1 MFVKENQPT
10 LQTDIQSLLERAHLA
25 SLSLGPQSA
34 PHPSTLLSRQ
44 RVQVIG
50 DAGGLPHLSTAH
62 TSNVGHGRIEWR
74 QLQALSVP
82 AHGAHLDWLEWPGR
96 AQVFVVER
104 RTTSKKRGKSGR
116 QRQEKVY
123 GITSLSAAQAS
134 PQRLLE
140 LCRGHWG
147 IENRSHWVRDVTFDE
162 DRSTVRSGSLPQ
174 IMAALRNTVM
184 GLMRLA
190 GKTNIAAAC
199 RRHAAQPQETL
210 NLLGITP
217 TFELPWV

>member
-10 LQTDIQSLLERAHLA
+10 LHADIQRLWKCAGSPAPATTPLA
-25 SLSLGPQSA
+25 PLACP
-34 PHPSTLLSRQ
+34 
-44 RVQVIG
+44 RVQVVG
-50 DAGGLPHLSTAH
+50 DACCQLDIHTAH
-62 TSNVGHGRIEWR
+62 TCDVGHGRIEWR

-82 AHGAHLDWLEWPGR
+82 AHLDWLEWPGR
-96 AQVFVVER
+96 AQVFVLER
-104 RTTSKKRGKSGR
+104 RTTCKQTRR

-123 GITSLSAAQAS
+123 GITSLTAEQAS

-174 IMAALRNTVM
+174 IMAALRNTVI

-210 NLLGITP
+210 DLLGVTS
-217 TFELPWV
+217 TFE

>member
-1 MFVKENQPT
+1 MFVKENHPT
-10 LQTDIQSLLERAHLA
+10 LQADIAGLLERAHR
-25 SLSLGPQSA
+25 A
-34 PHPSTLLSRQ
+34 PLEVHDRSTLLTRQ
-44 RVQVIG
+44 RVQVVG
-50 DAGGLPHLSTAH
+50 DACDTHHIRTAH
-62 TSNVGHGRIEWR
+62 TCNMGHGRIEWR

-82 AHGAHLDWLEWPGR
+82 THLAWLEWPGR
-96 AQVFVVER
+96 AQVFALER
-104 RTTSKKRGKSGR
+104 RTTCKKSGR
-116 QRQEKVY
+116 RRQEKVY

-134 PQRLLE
+134 PQRLME

-174 IMAALRNTVM
+174 IMAALRNTVI

-210 NLLGITP
+210 DLLGIKS
-217 TFELPWV
+217 TFE

>member
-10 LQTDIQSLLERAHLA
+10 LRADIQRLLEQADSPAPAPKLSALLA
-25 SLSLGPQSA
+25 C
-34 PHPSTLLSRQ
+34 Q
-44 RVQVIG
+44 RVQVVG
-50 DAGGLPHLSTAH
+50 DACCPFDIH
-62 TSNVGHGRIEWR
+62 TVHTCDVGHGRIEWR

-82 AHGAHLDWLEWPGR
+82 AHLDYLEWPGR
-96 AQVFVVER
+96 AQVFVLAR
-104 RTTSKKRGKSGR
+104 RTTCKQSGR

-123 GITSLSAAQAS
+123 GITSLTAAQAS

-174 IMAALRNTVM
+174 IMAALRNTVI

-190 GKTNIAAAC
+190 GKTNLAAAC
-199 RRHAAQPQETL
+199 RRHAAQPQEIL
-210 NLLGITP
+210 DLLGIP
-217 TFELPWV
+217 STFE

>member
-10 LQTDIQSLLERAHLA
+10 LHADIQHLLERARLA
-25 SLSLGPQSA
+25 PLAGHRSSG
-34 PHPSTLLSRQ
+34 HNPSILLTHQ

-50 DAGGLPHLSTAH
+50 DTCGTPHISIAH
-62 TSNVGHGRIEWR
+62 TCNVGHGRIEWR

-82 AHGAHLDWLEWPGR
+82 VHLNWLEWPGR
-96 AQVFVVER
+96 AQVFALER
-104 RTTSKKRGKSGR
+104 RTTCKKSGR

-123 GITSLSAAQAS
+123 GITSLTAAQAS

-162 DRSTVRSGSLPQ
+162 DRSTVRRGSLPQ
-174 IMAALRNTVM
+174 IMAALRNTVI

-199 RRHAAQPQETL
+199 RRHAAQPQEIL
-210 NLLGITP
+210 NLLGINS
-217 TFELPWV
+217 TFE